1 MTPKNFDLL
10 RGFLV
15 SFLLA
20 WIFTNIPIWQL
31 VIIPGFITGV
41 LSKTLKRASLI
52 SGFGIFMAWGLY
64 TLSGV
69 FLTSITVILDQFGA
83 LIIGPGYA
91 WLFILIIILIGFVLG
106 ILGGAF
112 GFFVKTLINDYRQES
127 TE

>member
-1 MTPKNFDLL
+1 MMPKNIDLL
-10 RGFLV
+10 ICFLV

-20 WIFTNIPIWQL
+20 WIFTFIPIWQL

-41 LSKTLKRASLI
+41 LSKTLKRASLT

-69 FLTSITVILDQFGA
+69 ILTSITVVLDQFGA

-91 WLFILIIILIGFVLG
+91 WLFILIIILIGLVLG

-112 GFFVKTLINDYRQES
+112 GFLVKTIINDYRRES
-127 TE
+127 TD

>member
-1 MTPKNFDLL
+1 MKPENIDLL
-10 RGFLV
+10 RGVLV
-15 SFLLA
+15 SFLIT

-41 LSKTLKRASLI
+41 LSKTLKRASLT
-52 SGFGIFMAWGLY
+52 SGFGIFLAWGLY
-64 TLSGV
+64 ILFNV
-69 FLTSITVILDQFGA
+69 ILTSITVILDQFGA

-91 WLFILIIILIGFVLG
+91 WLFILIILLIGLVLG

-112 GFFVKTLINDYRQES
+112 GFLVKKIIKDYRQGS